1 MSVCCECCVL
11 SGRGLCDELITRSK
25 ESYRLWCVVACDLET
40 SRMRRPWL
48 ALGGSTTRDGDRL
61 VYIGVYLKSVLI
73 YINNYPTRC
82 NTKQSIYYSVSS
94 LYMFRVS
101 TTPII
106 RSTQNLT
113 TDSGTGHIFC
123 AATSIQRGQPAQKI
137 WPVRESAVTVL
148 CTPDDGCGWHPKH
161 VEWTCRIINRL
172 LCVASRWTVIN
183 TDQQCTEPWT

>member
-82 NTKQSIYYSVSS
+82 NTKQSIYYSVSFT
-94 LYMFRVS
+94 LHVS
-101 TTPII
+101 GVNHTHHQEYTKLNYRLRYWSYFLCRYLHPTWPACTKNMTSTGVCSYSFVYSWWWVWLTP
-106 RSTQNLT
+106 
-113 TDSGTGHIFC
+113 
-123 AATSIQRGQPAQKI
+123 
-137 WPVRESAVTVL
+137 E
-148 CTPDDGCGWHPKH
+148 
-161 VEWTCRIINRL
+161 TCRVNL
-172 LCVASRWTVIN
+172 QN
-183 TDQQCTEPWT
+183 NK